1 MGLAPRIRTI
11 CAKLSR
17 MIHWRRLA
25 IVVALALLACDEH
38 CSAQSLPAV
47 PNRADASTTFHL
59 APTQDP
65 RELERALL
73 ADDPREAA
81 HLFWRFSC
89 ANYSNSESA
98 EVVRQAWELRD
109 SSGAT
114 GATRDPVV
122 RTLMAKCL
130 SEFKPRFTPMKP
142 DDAPVQA
149 QLRLAIGSSDPEQVR
164 AAAFG
169 LTQIATAEDVQSIV
183 AAAARL
189 PALAS
194 QMASD
199 LLQICRVDAIEG
211 MRIIRA
217 SVTDA
222 RQRGEIEAIEG
233 HEATRRLLCGFD
245 ANIVGSAVSQADI
258 DDFWV
263 PDRPRPTPSANDLRS
278 MLRSTDVHEARDM
291 LWRLRCL
298 PNKKDSLEVINAAW
312 RTRNSSA
319 RESVTR
325 DLDVRVAMAVCLAN
339 ASAESKSAIEP
350 SIVKVLRE
358 AVGSSDMRN
367 FAAGA
372 EGLSRIATVVDVRL
386 IENAVKGRA
395 PTFSSIAVTYLTRS
409 CASGAQGA
417 VAEIREHTSSQ
428 QALRAIDYQIRSTE
442 RVREFVCAARKGSGK

>member
-1 MGLAPRIRTI
+1 
-11 CAKLSR
+11 
-17 MIHWRRLA
+17 MIHLRRLA

-38 CSAQSLPAV
+38 SSAQSVPAV
-47 PNRADASTTFHL
+47 PNKTDASTAFHL

-65 RELERALL
+65 RELEQALL

-109 SSGAT
+109 SAGAT
-114 GATRDPVV
+114 GATRDPVA

-130 SEFKPRFTPMKP
+130 AEAWPRFRPIEP
-142 DDAPVQA
+142 GDAPVLA
-149 QLRLAIGSSDPEQVR
+149 QLRLAMGSDNPEEVR

-169 LTQIATAEDVQSIV
+169 LTQIATAEDVQSMV
-183 AAAARL
+183 AATTRL
-189 PALAS
+189 PALSSLITGA
-194 QMASD
+194 
-199 LLQICRVDAIEG
+199 LFQICRNDAIDG
-211 MRIIRA
+211 ARTIRA
-217 SVTDA
+217 NVTDA
-222 RQRGEIEAIEG
+222 RQRSEIENIEA
-233 HEATRRLLCGFD
+233 HAATTRRVLCGFD
-245 ANIVGSAVSQADI
+245 ANIVGSNVSQADI

-263 PDRPRPTPSANDLRS
+263 PDRPGPRPSANDVRS
-278 MLRSTDVHEARDM
+278 MLRSTNVHEAREV

-298 PNKKDSLEVINAAW
+298 PSEKDSLELINAAW

-325 DLDVRVAMAVCLAN
+325 DLDVRVAIAVCLAN
-339 ASAESKSAIEP
+339 SSAESKSTIDP
-350 SIVKVLRE
+350 SIVNVLRE
-358 AVGSSDMRN
+358 AVSSSDMRN
-367 FAAGA
+367 FSAGA

-386 IENAVKGRA
+386 IENAVKHRA

-442 RVREFVCAARKGSGK
+442 RVREFVCAARKGGGK